1 MQCAKNIVFTRWEK
15 RWEKKKNRKRGRE
28 EERLHV
34 TDFGSSPP

>member
-1 MQCAKNIVFTRWEK
+1 MQCAKHIVFSRWEK